1 MLLFL
6 FAITLTVFRIY
17 FQNNSDQDYQ
27 NQNFEGRIIEYIW
40 HDKYVEIEIRNQR
53 KNYLIK
59 FFPSKKEEFQNQI
72 QYGYKIKGIGKK
84 ILPENNTIPNTFN
97 YKKYLLSKKN
107 SFYFETKEIVIEKE
121 NNLYHKIRQQI
132 RTFLSNKKN
141 SQYLKMLILGIQEDT
156 KEILEIYRH
165 NGISHIF
172 AISGMHLSLIYL
184 SSKKIFQKVSK
195 KSKSQ
200 SLFAFFILSC
210 YYFLLKKSISSDR
223 AYYYFLLSTIVSFLN
238 IKINAQKILMIV
250 LSFQLL
256 KNPFIIYQVG
266 FWYTYLLTFTFLI
279 IIPSKKKKWRS
290 ALEYATIAYFTS
302 MPITIQN
309 NFSINLWS
317 IPINIIMLPFI
328 TTILFPLLLVSI
340 FIFPLENFTSI
351 IITLLE
357 KVNIYFLNLLGTDFI
372 FPKIPFPLLGIYYFF
387 LFRYLIYKK
396 RKILLNII
404 LLILILF
411 IYPKFDGRGYFYFID
426 VGQGDCNLIIAPNQK
441 EIILIDTGNKNQWL
455 ANNLITFLK
464 SLGIRKID
472 YLILTHGD
480 LDHLGNVEA
489 LFSHFKIKNLLMNE
503 GEKNNYEKQI
513 IEKYSFNITNKV
525 NLQNLK
531 VTELKHSLAETENDN
546 SRIFQICIYKRCT
559 LFMGDASKKVETELL
574 MRYKLNTTIIKIG
587 HHGSKSS
594 SMNAFLKHSKAKE
607 AIISAGRNNFYHH
620 PDQEVVRRLKKN
632 QIKIHST
639 QEKGTIKIKITP
651 FTYTFSYFPP

>member
-1 MLLFL
+1 MFI
-6 FAITLTVFRIY
+6 FAITVTIFRLY
-17 FQNNSDQDYQ
+17 FQNNSDQAYQ

-107 SFYFETKEIVIEKE
+107 SFYFETEEIVIEKE

-279 IIPSKKKKWRS
+279 IIPSKKEKVEKRFRICN
-290 ALEYATIAYFTS
+290 Y
-302 MPITIQN
+302 
-309 NFSINLWS
+309 
-317 IPINIIMLPFI
+317 
-328 TTILFPLLLVSI
+328 SI
-340 FIFPLENFTSI
+340 F
-351 IITLLE
+351 
-357 KVNIYFLNLLGTDFI
+357 Y
-372 FPKIPFPLLGIYYFF
+372 
-387 LFRYLIYKK
+387 
-396 RKILLNII
+396 
-404 LLILILF
+404 
-411 IYPKFDGRGYFYFID
+411 
-426 VGQGDCNLIIAPNQK
+426 QH
-441 EIILIDTGNKNQWL
+441 
-455 ANNLITFLK
+455 ANH
-464 SLGIRKID
+464 D
-472 YLILTHGD
+472 
-480 LDHLGNVEA
+480 
-489 LFSHFKIKNLLMNE
+489 
-503 GEKNNYEKQI
+503 
-513 IEKYSFNITNKV
+513 
-525 NLQNLK
+525 
-531 VTELKHSLAETENDN
+531 
-546 SRIFQICIYKRCT
+546 
-559 LFMGDASKKVETELL
+559 SK
-574 MRYKLNTTIIKIG
+574 
-587 HHGSKSS
+587 
-594 SMNAFLKHSKAKE
+594 
-607 AIISAGRNNFYHH
+607 
-620 PDQEVVRRLKKN
+620 
-632 QIKIHST
+632 
-639 QEKGTIKIKITP
+639 
-651 FTYTFSYFPP
+651 